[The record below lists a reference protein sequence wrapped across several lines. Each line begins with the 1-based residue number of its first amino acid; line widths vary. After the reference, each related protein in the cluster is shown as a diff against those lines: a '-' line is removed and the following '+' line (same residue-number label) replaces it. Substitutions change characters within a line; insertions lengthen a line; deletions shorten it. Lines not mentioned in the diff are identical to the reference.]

1 LEEYP
6 EFGIFLLRIISP
18 EKKKPQIWGFF
29 LGITSIY
36 LVRPE
41 GLETPTFWFVER
53 GAATKY
59 DYLHTV

>member
-53 GAATKY
+53 GDTYKCG
-59 DYLHTV
+59 YLNAI